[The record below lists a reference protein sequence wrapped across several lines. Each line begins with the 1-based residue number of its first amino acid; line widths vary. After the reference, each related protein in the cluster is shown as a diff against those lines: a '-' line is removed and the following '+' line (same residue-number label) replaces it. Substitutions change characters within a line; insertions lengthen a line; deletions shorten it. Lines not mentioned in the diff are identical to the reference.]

1 MNLKLF
7 DCPKSELPILTRFSF
22 LIAIETTKSVTKC
35 MLRENKQV
43 RAYKTSNQHR
53 VLQNFT
59 LLKLRDA
66 IRKPLNA
73 R

>member
-43 RAYKTSNQHR
+43 RAYDFQSTSSVAKIHTFKT
-53 VLQNFT
+53 T
-59 LLKLRDA
+59 
-66 IRKPLNA
+66 
-73 R
+73 